1 MKIKLVSTEEAYIEI
16 NGYTIHID
24 ASIPSKPPIVSCRG
38 ENLDDELKSGRIRDL
53 KQLKQNT

>member
-38 ENLDDELKSGRIRDL
+38 ENLDDELKSGWIKDL
-53 KQLKQNT
+53 K